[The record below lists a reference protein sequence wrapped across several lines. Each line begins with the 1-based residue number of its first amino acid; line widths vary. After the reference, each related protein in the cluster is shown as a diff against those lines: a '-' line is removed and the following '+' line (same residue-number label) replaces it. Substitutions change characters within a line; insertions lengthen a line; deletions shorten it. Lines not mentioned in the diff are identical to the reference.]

1 MLLRLGT
8 SYKLNFFQNLK
19 TQSCQAQ
26 DIPKKFAKEHFP
38 SYWIFLISRL
48 GHSIPIVSIPRSR
61 KYRTFFGIEISEL
74 IRLNIDIFDISE
86 F

>member
-1 MLLRLGT
+1 MR
-8 SYKLNFFQNLK
+8 
-19 TQSCQAQ
+19 
-26 DIPKKFAKEHFP
+26 PE
-38 SYWIFLISRL
+38 L

-61 KYRTFFGIEISEL
+61 KYRTFFDIEISEL